1 MSRRGTG
8 RTRAGTALLLLA
20 ASARA
25 WAQSAPATPASPP
38 GPIQPLEIRP
48 AHPPDQAQ
56 VPAPPPLAPPVVS
69 SSSAPPTQD
78 ASSVW
83 ILPHYEKGFVLV
95 STPDE
100 GGMPFRLVLNHV
112 SQFKYTNSMATNPTY
127 TDHNGVVHDVQRR
140 NDIQLARDV
149 FYFSGYAFDRRLDY
163 NILVFT
169 STATL
174 VATAAGYAGFR
185 FSKGFAL
192 RAGYFSLP
200 STRSMTGTYPYFH
213 GTDRSMSTN
222 YFRPGFTQ
230 GIWGEGEPLDGFH
243 YLAMLGNSLNTLDIK
258 SANIDN
264 RYAAS
269 ATVWYDLND
278 FGKPWND
285 YEHHTSPAVRVGT
298 AFTYAKEDRLSDLA
312 EAGPENNATF
322 ISDGQFLFATGAL
335 APGATIS
342 LADYYLWAIDGGLK
356 YKGLAFNVEFYLRW
370 LNNFTV
376 DMPLPITSMFD
387 WGFEASLGYFLGKSV
402 EVYVRSSLIDGPFA
416 TAVEGAGGVT
426 WYPFDTRNVW
436 LNAEAVGIKNCPY
449 GGGYYM
455 YSVGQTGFVVPGQFM
470 LRF

>member
-1 MSRRGTG
+1 MLRA
-8 RTRAGTALLLLA
+8 RAGTALLLLA

-25 WAQSAPATPASPP
+25 RAQSAPPTPPLPP

-48 AHPPDQAQ
+48 AQPPDQGQA
-56 VPAPPPLAPPVVS
+56 PAPPQPAPPVVS
-69 SSSAPPTQD
+69 SSAAQD

-83 ILPHYEKGFVLV
+83 NLPHYEKGFVLV

-163 NILVFT
+163 NILIFT

-174 VATAAGYAGFR
+174 VATAAGYAGFV

-200 STRSMTGTYPYFH
+200 SNRAMTGTYPYFH

-264 RYAAS
+264 RYAAA

-285 YEHHTSPAVRVGT
+285 YEHHTSPALRIGT
-298 AFTYAKEDRLSDLA
+298 AFTYAREDRLSDLA

-322 ISDGQFLFATGAL
+322 ISDGQLLFATGAL

-342 LADYYLWAIDGGLK
+342 LADFYLWAIDAGLK
-356 YKGLAFNVEFYLRW
+356 YKGLAFNVELYLRW

-376 DMPLPITSMFD
+376 DMPVPITSMFD
-387 WGFEASLGYFLGKSV
+387 WGFDASLGYFLGKSV

-436 LNAEAVGIKNCPY
+436 LGAEAVGIKNCPY